1 MVPAS
6 DRERG
11 GEEDL
16 EVRGEPGSGDTE
28 AGGTGDSGVRGQPA
42 IQGASRSPASRHR
55 TCRAGQHEG
64 ASILTYTIL

>member
-55 TCRAGQHEG
+55 T
-64 ASILTYTIL
+64 

>member
-28 AGGTGDSGVRGQPA
+28 AGVTGDRGVRGQEL
-42 IQGASRSPASRHR
+42 QGASRSPASRHR
-55 TCRAGQHEG
+55 TCQPGQH
-64 ASILTYTIL
+64 

>member
-55 TCRAGQHEG
+55 TCRAGQHQG
-64 ASILTYTIL
+64 SPYRSFSFT